1 MTAIGI
7 EVGTSKSCIG
17 YEEARDIKI
26 IPSIIGEQK
35 IPSVVSIKDKKIL
48 AGVDANFFK
57 ISNYSNT
64 ISEIK
69 RLLGKIYSS
78 DDIEFQNYKKF
89 LSYELV
95 EEENKPILIKMK
107 GEIYTPEEIYAYII
121 KKLIEIGSD
130 NNVFT
135 RKAVITI
142 PACFGIVKRKLIKKA
157 AKFAGIDET
166 KLQILNESYASAL
179 AFEMY
184 IKKKTYEYNYEI
196 FLAKNKAKI
205 NEDEGTCPVSL
216 INDSNKLT
224 LIFDLGGGCFDLT
237 LLSIVEK
244 NNKLVFEIKASL
256 GDPNFGCLD
265 FDNKLVDY
273 CIKEFCKKT
282 KNNEDL
288 IYKDKRA
295 IERLKYKCEIAKKIL
310 SRKDTENAI
319 INVDDF
325 YNNEDICINMTRN
338 LFNDI
343 CDDLYKKIINNI
355 DKLLKICKLTTDD
368 INVVLVIGGSTKIIK
383 IIEILIEKFTIKKI
397 ISNLDKD
404 KIVICGA
411 VAYACE
417 MKKKTKT
424 IILNDSVPLSIG
436 ISTINKNSKSFFK
449 NGNKMKKIIKR
460 NSKLP
465 INVKKEFKSK
475 IGKNKKIYLNFYEG
489 DNKYVKYNQKICE
502 LELEIPDSEE
512 GNIISFNVNM
522 EVDINYI
529 LKIVVEVPSFGITK
543 DIEIGNLDKKE
554 KLSLKKKLESNE
566 IKFDFAKAKKE
577 LLEYSGQID
586 KFENEDKNNA
596 LINCCKC
603 CDDIINEYEKNYLK
617 EDVIENIFIATRD
630 LFLFYLQRLK
640 IKNKKINDNEDIILN
655 IKEKMKS
662 VIRAVGYVEKLLEVF
677 KDIYINDKNIFFE
690 IMINYMELM
699 NNEGVNLLMNSKKTR
714 KYYSK
719 IYFES
724 CFIAIKNIQKDL
736 NLNGVNKELYEK
748 YEIQKKI
755 NEFCL
760 ELIITRVNEN
770 KSINFKSLKDII
782 DSINNKKYKWLKDTL
797 NLIKELENKYVD
809 LSIDEKNN

>member
-78 DDIEFQNYKKF
+78 DDKEFQNYKKF

-355 DKLLKICKLTTDD
+355 DELLKIC
-368 INVVLVIGGSTKIIK
+368 
-383 IIEILIEKFTIKKI
+383 
-397 ISNLDKD
+397 
-404 KIVICGA
+404 
-411 VAYACE
+411 
-417 MKKKTKT
+417 
-424 IILNDSVPLSIG
+424 
-436 ISTINKNSKSFFK
+436 
-449 NGNKMKKIIKR
+449 
-460 NSKLP
+460 
-465 INVKKEFKSK
+465 
-475 IGKNKKIYLNFYEG
+475 
-489 DNKYVKYNQKICE
+489 
-502 LELEIPDSEE
+502 
-512 GNIISFNVNM
+512 
-522 EVDINYI
+522 
-529 LKIVVEVPSFGITK
+529 
-543 DIEIGNLDKKE
+543 
-554 KLSLKKKLESNE
+554 
-566 IKFDFAKAKKE
+566 
-577 LLEYSGQID
+577 
-586 KFENEDKNNA
+586 
-596 LINCCKC
+596 
-603 CDDIINEYEKNYLK
+603 
-617 EDVIENIFIATRD
+617 
-630 LFLFYLQRLK
+630 
-640 IKNKKINDNEDIILN
+640 
-655 IKEKMKS
+655 
-662 VIRAVGYVEKLLEVF
+662 
-677 KDIYINDKNIFFE
+677 
-690 IMINYMELM
+690 
-699 NNEGVNLLMNSKKTR
+699 
-714 KYYSK
+714 
-719 IYFES
+719 
-724 CFIAIKNIQKDL
+724 
-736 NLNGVNKELYEK
+736 
-748 YEIQKKI
+748 
-755 NEFCL
+755 
-760 ELIITRVNEN
+760 
-770 KSINFKSLKDII
+770 
-782 DSINNKKYKWLKDTL
+782 
-797 NLIKELENKYVD
+797 
-809 LSIDEKNN
+809 